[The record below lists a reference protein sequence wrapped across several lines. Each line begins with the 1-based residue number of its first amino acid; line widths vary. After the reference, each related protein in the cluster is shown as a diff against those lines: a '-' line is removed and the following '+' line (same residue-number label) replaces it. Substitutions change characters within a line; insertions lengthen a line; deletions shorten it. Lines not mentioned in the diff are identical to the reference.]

1 MITHKI
7 NTTSLDY
14 QPLSAYPLQYV
25 KHTLLINAG
34 ALDDSSLD
42 YLSLITDS
50 RGAVRSMRSVVLGH
64 AERDLCINGQELHVI
79 IL

>member
-1 MITHKI
+1 MSSILY
-7 NTTSLDY
+7 S
-14 QPLSAYPLQYV
+14 
-25 KHTLLINAG
+25 G

-64 AERDLCINGQELHVI
+64 AELDLCINGQELHVI